1 MGNQIALNEHND
13 MLFVLFST
21 VKISNLSLES
31 CCFLFAYSLNYY
43 CLLPFIK
50 IGRFMSAPRN
60 QFKHDLKFGP
70 VQIGLWLGLANAYST
85 ELLASAGFDW
95 LLIDGEHAPNELSD
109 ILAQLQVLAAYPVT
123 PIVRPPWPDHV
134 RIKQLL
140 DLGAQTILAPMV
152 ETGEQAAQVVAAT
165 RYPPKGIRGV
175 GSALAR
181 ASQFNRTPNY
191 LETANDEMCV
201 LIQIETPKGVDNL
214 ADILAVEGVDGV
226 FIGPSDLS
234 ASMGHIG
241 NPGHADVQTVIEASI
256 AQIVAA
262 GKAAGILIADQT
274 LAQKYIDLGAKFV
287 AVGTDVG
294 LLMKSSAELAS
305 KFKAQLPK
313 VTTVKGSVY

>member
-1 MGNQIALNEHND
+1 
-13 MLFVLFST
+13 
-21 VKISNLSLES
+21 
-31 CCFLFAYSLNYY
+31 
-43 CLLPFIK
+43 
-50 IGRFMSAPRN
+50 MSAPIN
-60 QFKHDLKFGP
+60 KFKHDLKFGP
-70 VQIGLWLGLANAYST
+70 VQIGLWLGLANAYSA
-85 ELLASAGFDW
+85 ELLAGAGFDW
-95 LLIDGEHAPNELSD
+95 LLIDGEHAPNELQG
-109 ILAQLQVLAAYPVT
+109 ILAQLQAVAAYPVT

-165 RYPPKGIRGV
+165 RYPPQGIRGV

-181 ASQFNRTPNY
+181 ASQFNRTADY
-191 LETANDEMCV
+191 LQTANDEICV
-201 LIQIETPKGVDNL
+201 LIQIETPKGVENL
-214 ADILAVEGVDGV
+214 ADILETEGVDGV

-241 NPGHADVQTVIEASI
+241 NPAHPDVQKVIEAAIS
-256 AQIVAA
+256 QIVTA

-274 LAQKYIDLGAKFV
+274 LAQKYIELGAKFV

-294 LLMKSSAELAS
+294 LLMKSSSELAG

-313 VTTVKGSVY
+313 IKPVQGSVY